1 MFPKI
6 SKIEIKTEPP
16 PTKKLSETQLDEV
29 VNGTSSIIELC
40 ELEKV
45 HCHTQVCF
53 SFWVEFLKI
62 SAKSSKIIG
71 NYTFTFAV
79 GALP

>member
-1 MFPKI
+1 MFPQI

-16 PTKKLSETQLDEV
+16 PTKKLSESQLDDV

-53 SFWVEFLKI
+53 LH
-62 SAKSSKIIG
+62 IIKFRY
-71 NYTFTFAV
+71 N
-79 GALP
+79 

>member
-1 MFPKI
+1 MFLKI

-16 PTKKLSETQLDEV
+16 PTKKLSESQLDDV

-53 SFWVEFLKI
+53 LHFIKFR
-62 SAKSSKIIG
+62 
-71 NYTFTFAV
+71 YH
-79 GALP
+79 

>member
-1 MFPKI
+1 MFQKVNKI
-6 SKIEIKTEPP
+6 PEIITEPT

-53 SFWVEFLKI
+53 SCFHC
-62 SAKSSKIIG
+62 
-71 NYTFTFAV
+71 
-79 GALP
+79 